1 MIAKKAPSKRGK
13 NTNLYLYD
21 ADVARIRE
29 LVSYV
34 AANGLRVSESL
45 VVRTALR
52 VAQAD
57 QQFLAAYLDAARA
70 DQRFKDEGQGEA

>member
-1 MIAKKAPSKRGK
+1 MTARRTVSKRGK
-13 NTNLYLYD
+13 PMNLYLYD

-29 LVSYV
+29 LVAYV

-52 VAQAD
+52 VAQED
-57 QQFLAAYLDAARA
+57 KRFLAAYQDAASA
-70 DQRFKDEGQGEA
+70 DQRFKAEE

>member
-1 MIAKKAPSKRGK
+1 MTGKKAVSKCGK
-13 NTNLYLYD
+13 NVNLYLYD

-34 AANGLRVSESL
+34 ASNGLRVSESL

-57 QQFLAAYLDAARA
+57 QRFLTAYVDAASA
-70 DQRFKDEGQGEA
+70 DQRFKDES

>member
-1 MIAKKAPSKRGK
+1 MTTKKTASKRGK
-13 NTNLYLYD
+13 NVNLYLYD

-34 AANGLRVSESL
+34 AANGLRISESL

-57 QQFLAAYLDAARA
+57 KRFLAAYGEAASA
-70 DQRFKDEGQGEA
+70 DQRFKTEE

>member
-1 MIAKKAPSKRGK
+1 MSAKKAVSKRGK
-13 NTNLYLYD
+13 NVNLYLYT

-52 VAQAD
+52 VANAD
-57 QQFLAAYLDAARA
+57 KRFLAAYADAASA
-70 DQRFKDEGQGEA
+70 DQRFKTEA

>member
-1 MIAKKAPSKRGK
+1 MTAMKAVNKRGK
-13 NTNLYLYD
+13 NVNLYLYD

-52 VAQAD
+52 VAQED
-57 QQFLAAYLDAARA
+57 KRFLAAYADAASA
-70 DQRFKDEGQGEA
+70 DQRFKTTEE

>member
-1 MIAKKAPSKRGK
+1 MTGKKALSKRGK
-13 NTNLYLYD
+13 NVNLYLYD

-34 AANGLRVSESL
+34 AKNGLRVSESL

-52 VAQAD
+52 VAQED
-57 QQFLAAYLDAARA
+57 KRFLTAYEDAASA
-70 DQRFKDEGQGEA
+70 DQRFKTEE

>member
-1 MIAKKAPSKRGK
+1 MRAKKAVSKRGK
-13 NTNLYLYD
+13 NVNLYLYD

-34 AANGLRVSESL
+34 ASNGLRVSESL

-57 QQFLAAYLDAARA
+57 QRFLTAYVDAASA
-70 DQRFKDEGQGEA
+70 DQRFKDES

>member
-1 MIAKKAPSKRGK
+1 MIAKKALSKRGK
-13 NTNLYLYD
+13 NVNLYLYD

-57 QQFLAAYLDAARA
+57 KRFLAAYMDAASA
-70 DQRFKDEGQGEA
+70 DQRFKDDRQGES

>member
-1 MIAKKAPSKRGK
+1 MTGKKAVSKRGK
-13 NTNLYLYD
+13 NVNLYLYD

-52 VAQAD
+52 VAQTD
-57 QQFLAAYLDAARA
+57 KRFLMAYTDAASA
-70 DQRFKDEGQGEA
+70 DQRFKAEE

>member
-1 MIAKKAPSKRGK
+1 MTGKKTGSRRGK
-13 NTNLYLYD
+13 NVNLYLYD

-34 AANGLRVSESL
+34 AANGLRISESL

-57 QQFLAAYLDAARA
+57 KRFLTAYADAASA
-70 DQRFKDEGQGEA
+70 DQRFKTEG

>member
-1 MIAKKAPSKRGK
+1 MTANKAVSKRGK
-13 NTNLYLYD
+13 NTNLYLYAED
-21 ADVARIRE
+21 IGKIRE

-57 QQFLAAYLDAARA
+57 KRFLTAYADAASA
-70 DQRFKDEGQGEA
+70 DQRFKTED

>member
-1 MIAKKAPSKRGK
+1 MTGKKAVSKRGK
-13 NTNLYLYD
+13 NVNLYLYD

-34 AANGLRVSESL
+34 ASNGLRVSESL

-57 QQFLAAYLDAARA
+57 QRFLTAYVDAASA
-70 DQRFKDEGQGEA
+70 DQRFKDES

>member
-1 MIAKKAPSKRGK
+1 MTAKKAVSKRGK
-13 NTNLYLYD
+13 PMNLYLYD

-34 AANGLRVSESL
+34 AGNGLRVSESL

-57 QQFLAAYLDAARA
+57 KRFLAAYEDAASA
-70 DQRFKDEGQGEA
+70 DQRFKIEE